1 MSVRNSSRPR
11 RRAVWSLL
19 VVAACIA
26 LCALPALSQQQ
37 TSAPAKSSNLININT
52 ADATQ
57 LQALPGIGPAIAE
70 RIIQYRQA
78 HGPFKNTEDIK
89 NVQGIGDKKYEAIK
103 DLITT
108 K

>member
-1 MSVRNSSRPR
+1 MRMKISSTPR
-11 RRAVWSLL
+11 QKAVWCL
-19 VVAACIA
+19 VLAAACMA
-26 LCALPALSQQQ
+26 LFAGPALSQQQ
-37 TSAPAKSSNLININT
+37 TSSAGKSSNLININI

-70 RIIQYRQA
+70 RIIQYRQT

>member
-1 MSVRNSSRPR
+1 MRMKNSSTPR
-11 RRAVWSLL
+11 QKAVWCL
-19 VVAACIA
+19 VLAACMA
-26 LCALPALSQQQ
+26 LFAAPALSQQQ
-37 TSAPAKSSNLININT
+37 TSSAGKSSNLININT

-70 RIIQYRQA
+70 RIIQHRQT

>member
-1 MSVRNSSRPR
+1 MRVVNSFRPR
-11 RRAVWSLL
+11 QRVAWIVF

-26 LCALPALSQQQ
+26 LCAFPALSQQQ
-37 TSAPAKSSNLININT
+37 SSAPGKSVNLININT

-70 RIIQYRQA
+70 RIVQYRQA

-89 NVQGIGDKKYEAIK
+89 QVQGIGDKRYEAIK

-108 K
+108 E